1 MHTKLVLKLL
11 LAALVAANA
20 AGCAT
25 QDRAKLF
32 RAQGTA
38 PHDPPAGRA
47 LFEQIPNWDDAA
59 WRRCGAHL
67 TPSQRRPG
75 MTDRC

>member
-20 AGCAT
+20 GCAA

-32 RAQGTA
+32 RAQGYA
-38 PHDPPAGRA
+38 AHDPAPGRA
-47 LFEQIPNWDDAA
+47 LHEQLPAWDDAVS
-59 WRRCGAHL
+59 RHCGAHL
-67 TPSQRRPG
+67 RPEQRKPG
-75 MTDRC
+75 QSRWC